1 LRNNSKENI
10 YFIEDIDCAQK
21 VVLFGNGQFMAIGS
35 YINGDLVI
43 FCLAS
48 GKKIEEK
55 KGSPRNCI
63 FVNAEENLLFSG
75 GKNGLLE
82 VFEIIYG

>member
-1 LRNNSKENI
+1 
-10 YFIEDIDCAQK
+10 
-21 VVLFGNGQFMAIGS
+21 MAIGS